1 MGGEQPEEE
10 DDVERPEQ
18 LERPAPPQIRG
29 EEEDGDRQR
38 CDGHPCD
45 GPGAF
50 EDGEE
55 NPGGEPGE
63 RAVEDVGEGGRKSF
77 PPAARR
83 TVLVGSF
90 GHGAS
95 RCGT

>member
-10 DDVERPEQ
+10 DDVGRPEQ

-29 EEEDGDRQR
+29 EEEDGHRQR

-50 EDGEE
+50 EG
-55 NPGGEPGE
+55 
-63 RAVEDVGEGGRKSF
+63 GEGGSKSF

-83 TVLVGSF
+83 RVLVGSF